1 MFLKIR
7 GTSVLLC
14 PCFFSPSTA
23 PTTAGQAPAPTSP
36 FTALGP
42 AADWDYIGSLL
53 KVGQDLAHISSRI
66 VDEENMDEE
75 GVDQESEVIDQQ
87 GREVPRS
94 ITPSGLI
101 CVGEGVD
108 AVAECRREQA
118 TPSQDYSRDSD
129 PKGRDIPGL
138 ANPNKTF
145 DVSEEHINPCSANA
159 PTSVTPASEPPS
171 GAPSVQTLETTTAKR
186 RLFPEEVQWFLE
198 LLQTTAGGLHSP
210 AASACGNPDLASA
223 PAVGARELSEATSL
237 TGLVEPADVDDAD
250 AADMVG
256 LFQAVLPG
264 TPTGEA
270 RHQILKIPLYSGFLL

>member
-87 GREVPRS
+87 GRAVPPS

-108 AVAECRREQA
+108 ALAECRREQA
-118 TPSQDYSRDSD
+118 TPSPDYSRDSP
-129 PKGRDIPGL
+129 PKGRDVPGL
-138 ANPNKTF
+138 ANPNKTY
-145 DVSEEHINPCSANA
+145 DVSEEHINPCCSTPNA
-159 PTSVTPASEPPS
+159 PTSVTPTSEPPI
-171 GAPSVQTLETTTAKR
+171 GAPKVQPTTVKSR
-186 RLFPEEVQWFLE
+186 QFPEE
-198 LLQTTAGGLHSP
+198 LLQTAAGGAQSP

-223 PAVGARELSEATSL
+223 PAARAIEFSEATPL
-237 TGLVEPADVDDAD
+237 KGLVEPADVDDAD

-270 RHQILKIPLYSGFLL
+270 RQQILKSPL

>member
-1 MFLKIR
+1 MN
-7 GTSVLLC
+7 
-14 PCFFSPSTA
+14 
-23 PTTAGQAPAPTSP
+23 
-36 FTALGP
+36 
-42 AADWDYIGSLL
+42 
-53 KVGQDLAHISSRI
+53 VGQDLAHISSRN
-66 VDEENMDEE
+66 VGEEHVNEE
-75 GVDQESEVIDQQ
+75 GLDLGSKVIDQQ

-118 TPSQDYSRDSD
+118 TPSQDYSRDSP
-129 PKGRDIPGL
+129 PKGRDVPGL
-138 ANPNKTF
+138 ANPNKTY

-171 GAPSVQTLETTTAKR
+171 GAPKVQTTTVKSR
-186 RLFPEEVQWFLE
+186 QFPEE
-198 LLQTTAGGLHSP
+198 LLQTAAGGAQSP

-223 PAVGARELSEATSL
+223 PAARAIEFSEATPL
-237 TGLVEPADVDDAD
+237 KGLVEPADVDDAD

-270 RHQILKIPLYSGFLL
+270 RQQILKSPL